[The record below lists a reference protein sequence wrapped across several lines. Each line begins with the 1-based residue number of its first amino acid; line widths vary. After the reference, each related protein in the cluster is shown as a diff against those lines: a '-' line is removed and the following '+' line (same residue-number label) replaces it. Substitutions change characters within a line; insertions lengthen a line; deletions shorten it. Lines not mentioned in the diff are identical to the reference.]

1 MKSDSI
7 NAPTVLFDPSLIGS
21 EEIGISECVIESI
34 MKSDIDLRR
43 SLFSSIVL
51 CGGCTMFKGFGKLLL
66 DEITKKAPPEIGI
79 RISAPPKRLTSAWVG
94 GSLLASLP
102 SFSEQWYTI
111 EKYNEKKI

>member
-7 NAPTVLFDPSLIGS
+7 NAPSVLFEPSLIGS
-21 EEIGISECVIESI
+21 EEIGISGCVIESI

-43 SLFSSIVL
+43 NLFSSIVL
-51 CGGCTMFKGFGKLLL
+51 CGGSTLFKGFGKLLL
-66 DEITKKAPPEIGI
+66 DEITKRAPPDIGI

-111 EKYNEKKI
+111 EKYQQNKI